1 MGAGKEFQ
9 TRSKSAVTCYFY
21 AEKCLIWLDDLQN
34 KKHPSNGKKWQSDP
48 LYGKKWQCLCGLF
61 SKRSSKHFKRFPFPD
76 TNHFL
81 WFSLPFV
88 TIYYHNGFQF
98 SKQPASN
105 IQFAH
110 QFVKSYLKNT
120 PSWVILIRDGVMM
133 EYFL

>member
-1 MGAGKEFQ
+1 MAK
-9 TRSKSAVTCYFY
+9 
-21 AEKCLIWLDDLQN
+21 
-34 KKHPSNGKKWQSDP
+34 NGNANP

-81 WFSLPFV
+81 WFSLPPV

-120 PSWVILIRDGVMM
+120 PSWVILISDGVMM